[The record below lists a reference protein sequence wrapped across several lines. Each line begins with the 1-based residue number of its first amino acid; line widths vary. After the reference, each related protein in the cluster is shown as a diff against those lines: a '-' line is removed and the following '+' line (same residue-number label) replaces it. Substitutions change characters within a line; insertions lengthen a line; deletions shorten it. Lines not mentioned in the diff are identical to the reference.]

1 MIISP
6 VSKYLLAIGLFA
18 AYSIGVYH
26 FGVSNRATKD
36 DLKNATAT
44 VTQTNGVR
52 GQEQAI
58 TTAGFEID
66 AAYQKG
72 LQEGRKNAQ
81 TLTDS
86 LLNGSVGMYV
96 PEVPAATAVSGDH
109 RPSASKPAAKA
120 RCELPRQTAAD
131 LARLANDAN
140 ENTRQL
146 NSLIDYVHALEV
158 ILDKRAAPQSTHMVT
173 K

>member
-1 MIISP
+1 MNP
-6 VSKYLLAIGLFA
+6 VYKYLLAIGVFA
-18 AYSIGVYH
+18 AWSFGMYH
-26 FGVSNRATKD
+26 WGSTQQDTKD
-36 DLKNATAT
+36 QLVNAKAT
-44 VTQTNGVR
+44 VTQTNSAR

-58 TTAGFEID
+58 TTAGFQID
-66 AAYQKG
+66 AAYQRG
-72 LQEGRKNAQ
+72 LLEGRKNAQ

-96 PEVPAATAVSGDH
+96 PDPTAAAVPRDNG
-109 RPSASKPAAKA
+109 PSASQPSAKA

-146 NSLIDYVHALEV
+146 NSLIDYVHALEQ
-158 ILDKRAAPQSTHMVT
+158 ILDKRAAPQSTHLLG

>member
-1 MIISP
+1 MNPIT
-6 VSKYLLAIGLFA
+6 KYLIAIGIFM
-18 AYSIGVYH
+18 AYTFGVYQ

-44 VTQTNGVR
+44 VTQTQQAR
-52 GQEQAI
+52 STEQALSK
-58 TTAGFEID
+58 TAWDID

-96 PEVPAATAVSGDH
+96 PEVPTPAAVPGTAKTV
-109 RPSASKPAAKA
+109 SKPAAEA
-120 RCELPRQTAAD
+120 RCQLPAKTAAD
-131 LARLANDAN
+131 LTRLAADADDIV
-140 ENTRQL
+140 RQSNAL
-146 NSLIDYVHALEV
+146 VDYYESTLSRLGYPELIRRKADDA
-158 ILDKRAAPQSTHMVT
+158 R
-173 K
+173 